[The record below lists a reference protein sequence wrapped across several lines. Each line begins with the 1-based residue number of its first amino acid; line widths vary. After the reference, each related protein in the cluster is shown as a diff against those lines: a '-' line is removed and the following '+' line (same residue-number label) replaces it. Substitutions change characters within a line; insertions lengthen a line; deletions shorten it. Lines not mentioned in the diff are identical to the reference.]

1 MKAFLAFRLDTRNH
15 CLWRGQERV
24 PITPKA
30 FDVLRYL
37 VEHAGTLATQDELLE
52 NLWPETYVTPELI
65 KKYITEVRRVLGDSP
80 QQPLFIKTLPKRGY
94 EFIAP
99 VSDEGSMVQ
108 ALAGAEQRKI
118 VGRERAL

>member
-1 MKAFLAFRLDTRNH
+1 MKVFYSFRLDTVNQ

-37 VEHAGTLATQDELLE
+37 VEHAGVLVVQDELLDK
-52 NLWPETYVTPELI
+52 LWPETYVNPELI
-65 KKYITEVRRVLGDSP
+65 KKYITEVRKALGDRPYES
-80 QQPLFIKTLPKRGY
+80 QFIKTYPKRGY

-99 VSDEGSMVQ
+99 VTNDDSAISASASTE
-108 ALAGAEQRKI
+108 A
-118 VGRERAL
+118 